1 MRNSFDKGD
10 IIMCKKIKRISRI
23 ALACLVVF
31 SMSVSTI
38 NIEAANYSMTQ
49 PVETFVEQQEDEELT
64 HLLLAK
70 LVYDYMDEYEG
81 MTVEEYV
88 ADNPR
93 LYQDEIWDGQGVT
106 YETLYSLYVGDWQIY
121 KVCNHN
127 NTTGF
132 YSVAFKKDN
141 KVIIAFR
148 GSEMFT
154 DEFALDE
161 SNDWTGTDLKF
172 AVFNELSRQF
182 DDADAF
188 YKLVVGKLA
197 MDGVKESEAKITLT
211 GHSLGGALTSYE
223 ALMSGSYGYC
233 FDGACGHVMDLTY
246 YYDYMGIDNF
256 TGVDDSDNM
265 MFCNYTDTTG
275 YVVADL
281 IQHSTTAGIYQI
293 DRETNLEDLNE
304 NTLIPKMADAG
315 SHIIWSS
322 LECQDGVV
330 SFTPKVDVNEAGFT
344 YMPDGP
350 VYLDITKNVIQ
361 EGMNYIDLDTP
372 FNMIDYENI
381 DYEQLAGSL
390 TGIVKDGRVVLA
402 SYKGGALTSYDG
414 VGVTS
419 AYDIDMVMYGGR
431 GDDTLI
437 GYVDNDVLISGTGED
452 VLDGN
457 LGDDIYVI
465 DKNPGHTTR
474 IRDIGGDTTTIIFRN
489 VSISKL
495 SKLKVDDNGYIDLG
509 DDQYIKLDDTK
520 DFEDIELYTF
530 NNGRIRSLG
539 TLADTNKEVQACI
552 RENVDI
558 NDLSDKQKNVLML
571 EGYASLDIYDNNGD
585 LISSFDN
592 KAMTGFS
599 GDDAII
605 QGDIAVI
612 DFEYGAAYINC
623 SQEAPSIYVIMDSD
637 YQAVINSDKERCN
650 LALGVI
656 HEENTFLGCDRKY
669 TRRFNNYE
677 VNFENV
683 IYYGSGQGEVDWSDA
698 IYEGINWLDELL
710 GN

>member
-1 MRNSFDKGD
+1 
-10 IIMCKKIKRISRI
+10 MCKKIKRISRI

-31 SMSVSTI
+31 SMTVSTI

-70 LVYDYMDEYEG
+70 LVYDYMDDYEG
-81 MTVEEYV
+81 MNVEEYV

-106 YETLYSLYVGDWQIY
+106 YESLYSLYVGDWQIY

-127 NTTGF
+127 STTGF

-141 KVIIAFR
+141 RVIIAFR

-256 TGVDDSDNM
+256 TGVDDPDNI

-281 IQHSTTAGIYQI
+281 IQHSTTEGIYQV

-372 FNMIDYENI
+372 LNMIDYQNI

-402 SYKGGALTSYDG
+402 SYQGGALTSYNG

-465 DKNPGHTTR
+465 DRNPGHTTR

-558 NDLSDKQKNVLML
+558 SDLSDRQKNVLML

-585 LISSFDN
+585 LIISFDN
-592 KAMTGFS
+592 KAMTDSS
-599 GDDAII
+599 GNNATM
-605 QGDIAVI
+605 QGDVGVI
-612 DFEYGAAYINC
+612 DYEFGAAYINC
-623 SQEAPSIYVIMDSD
+623 SQDAPSIYVIMDSD
-637 YQAVINSDKERCN
+637 YQVVINSDKERCN

-656 HEENTFLGCDRKY
+656 DEENMFLGCDRKY

-683 IYYGSGQGEVDWSDA
+683 IYYGLGQGEVDWSDA